1 MRAEQRMRL
10 RAALFPAVARVRLQ
24 MRPLRHQA
32 EELAALVRSTDYRS
46 IDLDDL
52 TARVRHFHAS
62 VREFSD
68 TALPAMDEALE
79 DVRAILQEESPER
92 APCQAPS
99 DSPMP

>member
-1 MRAEQRMRL
+1 M
-10 RAALFPAVARVRLQ
+10 VRT
-24 MRPLRHQA
+24 
-32 EELAALVRSTDYRS
+32 TDYRS

-79 DVRAILQEESPER
+79 DVRAILQEE
-92 APCQAPS
+92 PS
-99 DSPMP
+99 